1 MRGIVKKTFIPARG
15 EWKLAYDFFCPT
27 KIGSNPPLVLLH
39 GLLGN
44 RKQNRH
50 VAKILAHNLQTP
62 VLIPDLTNHGD
73 SFHRSAH
80 SNKLMSDDISSLL
93 KSPEI
98 NPQYSGGYVM
108 IGHSMGGKA
117 AMLHALNHPNDVL
130 GVASVDNV
138 PYRNPSAA
146 DPEFARFDRFF
157 SYAKQYLTNS
167 TFSSLTEV
175 DQKLKEIEQDK
186 LFRQLLVSNFRRSKV
201 SKSMECK
208 VPVEVLQRSLE
219 GLKVLEVDNSVKYYG
234 PLLIIRALK
243 SPFVGVIDHEK
254 VSCHFPNYS
263 ISDINTGHWVIT
275 EDCPGFVTIIDEWIK
290 NQNFGNHQQ

>member
-1 MRGIVKKTFIPARG
+1 MSGLVKKTFIPGRG
-15 EWKLAYDFFCPT
+15 EWKLAYDLFSPT
-27 KIGSNPPLVLLH
+27 SIGSNPPLVLLH

-80 SNKLMSDDISSLL
+80 SNEIMSEDLSNLL
-93 KSPEI
+93 KAPEI
-98 NPQYSGGYVM
+98 DPQYSGGYVM

-117 AMLHALNHPNDVL
+117 AMFHAVNHPNDVL

-138 PYRNPSAA
+138 PYKNPSEA
-146 DPEFARFDRFF
+146 DSEFARFDRFF
-157 SYAKQYLTNS
+157 SYAKEILPT
-167 TFSSLTEV
+167 TFSSLAEL
-175 DQKLKEIEQDK
+175 DQKLKEIEPDK
-186 LFRQLLVSNFRRSKV
+186 RFRQLLASNFKRSKV
-201 SKSMECK
+201 SKAIECK
-208 VPVEVLQRSLE
+208 IPIEVLQQSLE
-219 GLKVLEVDNSVKYYG
+219 SLKILEIDDSLKYYG

-243 SPFVGVIDHEK
+243 SPFVGEIDHEK
-254 VSCHFPNYS
+254 VFGHFPNYS
-263 ISDINTGHWVIT
+263 TRDINTDHWVIT
-275 EDCPGFVTIIDEWIK
+275 EDGPGFVTIIDQWIK